1 MMVKWFV
8 EKVPGRFLL
17 LARAINFVL
26 LALLLSWPY
35 GWLTFT
41 RMRITNLVPTISII
55 FQNVFQI
62 LLFYC
67 HCIYRKIL
75 DIISISYIHQ

>member
-35 GWLTFT
+35 GCLIFT
-41 RMRITNLVPTISII
+41 RMRITNLIPTTSII
-55 FQNVFQI
+55 FQHLFEI
-62 LLFYC
+62 LPF
-67 HCIYRKIL
+67 
-75 DIISISYIHQ
+75 

>member
-41 RMRITNLVPTISII
+41 WMRITNLVPTISII
-55 FQNVFQI
+55 FQNLFQM
-62 LLFYC
+62 LPFS
-67 HCIYRKIL
+67 L
-75 DIISISYIHQ
+75 DQSLYY

>member
-55 FQNVFQI
+55 FQNVFLI
-62 LLFYC
+62 LPF
-67 HCIYRKIL
+67 
-75 DIISISYIHQ
+75 

>member
-35 GWLTFT
+35 GWLTFI
-41 RMRITNLVPTISII
+41 RMRITNLVQNVFII
-55 FQNVFQI
+55 FQNLFQI
-62 LLFYC
+62 LPF
-67 HCIYRKIL
+67 
-75 DIISISYIHQ
+75 

>member
-41 RMRITNLVPTISII
+41 RMRITNLVPTLSII
-55 FQNVFQI
+55 FQN
-62 LLFYC
+62 LF
-67 HCIYRKIL
+67 
-75 DIISISYIHQ
+75 

>member
-41 RMRITNLVPTISII
+41 RMRITNLVTTKSII
-55 FQNVFQI
+55 FQNVFLNLAI
-62 LLFYC
+62 LVS
-67 HCIYRKIL
+67 IYL
-75 DIISISYIHQ
+75 S

>member
-41 RMRITNLVPTISII
+41 RMRITNLVPTLSII
-55 FQNVFQI
+55 FQNLFQI
-62 LLFYC
+62 LPFKCQCFY
-67 HCIYRKIL
+67 RN
-75 DIISISYIHQ
+75 IISIFHIHQ

>member
-35 GWLTFT
+35 GWLTFI
-41 RMRITNLVPTISII
+41 RMRITNLVQNVFII
-55 FQNVFQI
+55 FQNLFQI
-62 LLFYC
+62 LTF
-67 HCIYRKIL
+67 
-75 DIISISYIHQ
+75 